1 MANASSVASILQLP
15 PPVAQTLPAELDRV
29 VRLVDSK
36 PEALAR
42 GDAGMYTAAL
52 AASRM
57 IYELSLETEK
67 SAAKPISKLLSGLSP
82 EMDAPTTRS
91 QKRKR
96 EEVARPPSLFFK
108 PTPKAGLWNPSLS
121 AAKLWERMEH
131 RTGPLCGILDA
142 VVTPEAVIEEED
154 EEEEDSDGVIQEDED
169 SEAEYVADEDE
180 MDYSMSDDDED
191 EDEEEGEDG
200 DEDDE
205 IVSDGES
212 LLGDTTMELS
222 RGDDRSE
229 SSEDGDEADEEIT
242 GGYLDGLDLDR
253 EVNPQ
258 RAAKRRAHPTLDDD
272 FFSIDDFNR
281 ETEALE
287 AQSRSSGALDDDDEE
302 EDEDVD
308 LFTTVQDVDNE
319 DDVNDPQYKDFF
331 APPPKSKKSTKS
343 KSQSPSRP
351 KRKLKLVVASPPERL
366 TKVRF
371 SEEVRVRNVKSR
383 RTRASLLAELAGA
396 EDEEDDDD
404 LVLTNEMMNE
414 EEGDEGSE
422 SASESESEESTSD
435 EESQNGTK
443 DDLFAEDEHMNEDG
457 TPLSSYQ
464 RRQAALSAEIKAL
477 EAENVAAKPWM
488 LQGEATARSRPQNAL
503 LAADLEFEHV
513 GKIVPIVTE
522 ESVKKLEDRI
532 KARIIEGRY
541 DDVIRKR
548 EVDTKP
554 FLPSR
559 TFELRDTQSD
569 KSLAQIYE
577 DEYTTARA
585 GPSAGPVDDR
595 DGKLAQEHK
604 EIEQLWDGICYKLD
618 ALSNAHFTPK
628 QPKAQITTVTNMAS
642 ASLES
647 ALPTSLST
655 TTLLAPEEVYAPLP
669 GDSRARGELTPA
681 EKRAARSKERKK
693 RRKQRDSLAEA
704 VDKFGSQGSSGRGQ
718 PKNAKEAKSQALNSL
733 VKSGKGVTVV
743 GKDSGKGD
751 RKGKGVK
758 VASAKGDEAGS
769 ARDSK
774 KFKL

>member
-1 MANASSVASILQLP
+1 MANAPSVASMFHLP
-15 PPVAQTLPAELDRV
+15 PPVAQTLPAELDCV

-82 EMDAPTTRS
+82 EVDAPTTRS

-96 EEVARPPSLFFK
+96 EEAVRPPLLSFK
-108 PTPKAGLWNPSLS
+108 PTPKAGLWNPSLG

-131 RTGPLCGILDA
+131 RTGPLCGVLDA
-142 VVTPEAVIEEED
+142 VVTPEVVIEEEE
-154 EEEEDSDGVIQEDED
+154 EEEEDSDEVMQEDED
-169 SEAEYVADEDE
+169 SEAEFVADEDE
-180 MDYSMSDDDED
+180 MDYSISDDDD
-191 EDEEEGEDG
+191 DDEEE
-200 DEDDE
+200 EDDDDDE
-205 IVSDGES
+205 VVSDGGES
-212 LLGDTTMELS
+212 HLGDTTMELS
-222 RGDDRSE
+222 RGEDHPE
-229 SSEDGDEADEEIT
+229 SSEDEDEVNGDEEDKGIA

-253 EVNPQ
+253 EANPQ
-258 RAAKRRAHPTLDDD
+258 RVAKRRAHPTLDDD

-287 AQSRSSGALDDDDEE
+287 AQSRSSGALNDDDEE

-308 LFTTVQDVDNE
+308 LFTTVEDIDDE
-319 DDVNDPQYKDFF
+319 DDINDPQYKDFF
-331 APPPKSKKSTKS
+331 APPLKPKKSTKS
-343 KSQSPSRP
+343 KPQSPPRP
-351 KRKLKLVVASPPERL
+351 KRKLTLVVASPPERL

-371 SEEVRVRNVKSR
+371 NEEVRVRNVKSR
-383 RTRASLLAELAGA
+383 RTRASLLAELAEA
-396 EDEEDDDD
+396 EDDDD
-404 LVLTNEMMNE
+404 VVLTSEMMD
-414 EEGDEGSE
+414 EGESDEGSE
-422 SASESESEESTSD
+422 SGSDSESEENTSD
-435 EESQNGTK
+435 EEAQNGAG
-443 DDLFAEDEHMNEDG
+443 DDLFAEDEPMNEDG

-464 RRQAALSAEIKAL
+464 QRQAALSAEIKAL

-522 ESVKKLEDRI
+522 ESVKQLEDKI
-532 KARIIEGRY
+532 KARIIEGQY
-541 DDVIRKR
+541 DDVVRKR

-559 TFELRDTQSD
+559 AFELKDAQSD

-577 DEYTTARA
+577 DEYTMSRA
-585 GPSAGPVDDR
+585 GPSTGPVDDR

-618 ALSNAHFTPK
+618 GLSNAHFTPK
-628 QPKAQITTVTNMAS
+628 QPKAQITTITNMAS

-655 TTLLAPEEVYAPLP
+655 TTLLAPEEVYAPSP
-669 GDSRARGELTPA
+669 GDSRARGELTPG

-693 RRKQRDSLAEA
+693 RRKQRDVLAEA
-704 VDKFGSQGSSGRGQ
+704 VDKFGNKGSSSRGQ
-718 PKNAKEAKSQALNSL
+718 PKNVKEAKNQALNSL

-743 GKDSGKGD
+743 GKDSGD

-758 VASAKGDEAGS
+758 AASAKGDEAGP
-769 ARDSK
+769 ARDGK